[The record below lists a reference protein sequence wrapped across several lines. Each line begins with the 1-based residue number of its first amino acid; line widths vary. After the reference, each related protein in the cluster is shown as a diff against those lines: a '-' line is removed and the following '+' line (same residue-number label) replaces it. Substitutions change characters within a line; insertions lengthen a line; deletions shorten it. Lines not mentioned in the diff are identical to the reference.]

1 MSSDDVFECKECGTF
16 FTTADTL
23 ERHCVA
29 IHKRVV
35 QQPTPPS
42 PSQARS
48 GSAKRAR
55 ADEDGAM
62 PSENVELE
70 PLLGA
75 LSEAQK
81 DALILRAV
89 QADPAFYDRILEQAA
104 APLTDEAADAR
115 VSALDSEGIASA
127 VRWFVANGVPGN
139 GISLLVA
146 ASQRCLAALEEV
158 ADSGSTDATTDNA
171 HGDAGSSDA
180 AAVQGRDGLLAVVE
194 ALPAAGAVG
203 ALWVELLAAP
213 AVAGLLASSGD
224 EQLQL
229 RLMLEALQSAAQSVR
244 EVAPAVLVGSQGQTI
259 ETIAEAIS
267 AVDAL
272 GAPTAAAKQSRK
284 A

>member
-1 MSSDDVFECKECGTF
+1 
-16 FTTADTL
+16 
-23 ERHCVA
+23 
-29 IHKRVV
+29 
-35 QQPTPPS
+35 
-42 PSQARS
+42 
-48 GSAKRAR
+48 
-55 ADEDGAM
+55 
-62 PSENVELE
+62 
-70 PLLGA
+70 
-75 LSEAQK
+75 
-81 DALILRAV
+81 V